1 MKILVAYDGTLSAKD
16 ALRHGLKKVQD
27 NGGEIIAL
35 HVFNREL
42 LHYYDAT
49 PQVEDR
55 LRWDFKVALDEAESI
70 IRSEGNGVKA
80 SIVQF
85 DGNPERE
92 ILRFVKEERVDM
104 LLCPKTFTS
113 LAKKYTT
120 IMRERGLEI
129 APAAQQAPQP
139 TTR

>member
-27 NGGEIIAL
+27 SGGEIIAL
-35 HVFNREL
+35 QVFNREL

-70 IRSEGNGVKA
+70 IRSEGNGIKA
-80 SIVQF
+80 TIVQF

-92 ILRFVKEERVDM
+92 ILRFVKEEKVDM

-129 APAAQQAPQP
+129 APAAPQVAQP
-139 TTR
+139 TAR

>member
-27 NGGEIIAL
+27 NGGEIITL

-113 LAKKYTT
+113 LAKKYTN
-120 IMRERGLEI
+120 IMRERGMEI
-129 APAAQQAPQP
+129 APAAQQVPQP
-139 TTR
+139 TAR